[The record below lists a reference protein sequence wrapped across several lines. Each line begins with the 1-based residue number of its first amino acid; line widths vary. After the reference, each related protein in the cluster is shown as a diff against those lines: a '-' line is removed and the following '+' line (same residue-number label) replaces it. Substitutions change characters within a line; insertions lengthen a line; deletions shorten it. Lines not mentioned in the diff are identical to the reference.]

1 MTQIDAINRMLRY
14 IGELP
19 VPNDIAIDDLPEGH
33 EAVYA
38 RTILQETLREEQEE
52 RWWFNSFT
60 TTFVPNNSGYITLPY
75 NLISLQSTVTNKKY
89 VANGN
94 DLYDVINETK
104 VFIEPVELKVLLEVS
119 FEDVPDVFKT
129 YVVLKAAK
137 QLHTYLNADA
147 STQQELLSSLQLQ
160 RIKLDRENL
169 RQVKT
174 NFIKGTKLVDRSSN
188 PTILG

>member
-19 VPNDIAIDDLPEGH
+19 VPNDVAIDDLPEGH

-94 DLYDVINETK
+94 DLYDVVNETK
-104 VFIEPVELKVLLEVS
+104 VFQARLFYLLLITALV
-119 FEDVPDVFKT
+119 
-129 YVVLKAAK
+129 
-137 QLHTYLNADA
+137 YL
-147 STQQELLSSLQLQ
+147 
-160 RIKLDRENL
+160 
-169 RQVKT
+169 VT
-174 NFIKGTKLVDRSSN
+174 NFIFEFTS
-188 PTILG
+188 I